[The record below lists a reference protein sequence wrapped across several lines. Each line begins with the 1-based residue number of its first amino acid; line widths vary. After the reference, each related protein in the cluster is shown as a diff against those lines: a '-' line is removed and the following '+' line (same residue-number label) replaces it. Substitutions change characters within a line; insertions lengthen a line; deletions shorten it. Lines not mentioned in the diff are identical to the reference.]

1 MYASTASISSDDSR
15 SLNGDIFGVFG
26 ELPSTIASEP
36 SLTIRRRAQSGWCQ
50 VWPLAL
56 CRGGDSVMLP
66 PTGPPWQPRQL
77 ALYTCSP
84 RRTWRP
90 ARMEELTAAGHVA
103 GEPKLS
109 HSPPTSS
116 MTARPTTNP
125 RRTLRPSACR
135 GGGSPLT
142 SEMYLHRRTRRDRNA
157 EQRRLAP
164 TMELVRR
171 RRFLLFAGSALVA
184 ACGGAG
190 QSRPGDALVQLY
202 ADPAKDEWPEEFR
215 QLPAATQDLYRYAA
229 ANHAVLQYI
238 PC

>member
-56 CRGGDSVMLP
+56 CRG
-66 PTGPPWQPRQL
+66 
-77 ALYTCSP
+77 SP

-202 ADPAKDEWPEEFR
+202 ADPAKDEWPEE
-215 QLPAATQDLYRYAA
+215 
-229 ANHAVLQYI
+229 
-238 PC
+238 